1 MMWIRRHVTNGRAGH
16 RGQVMV
22 IFALM
27 FVVLVGFAGLA
38 LDATHL
44 YLVQHTAQKAVDA
57 AALAAGKRLAG
68 ATQQSPI
75 ADSNSLAAV
84 AAHDFAG
91 ADGFIT
97 TRNVACDRTTT
108 VGSLTRFSTT
118 WYDTAGV
125 ACGSSS
131 GFNNAVTLV
140 VPPYA
145 LTPHCQ
151 TTPYNCMQV
160 IINSQV
166 QNLVMGSVG
175 FPTSNVSASAT
186 VFAQPSG
193 IVYSTPPPLAYYLYE
208 APTGQC
214 GLGYQCFDRTKAPT
228 RSMLTCGV
236 TANCP
241 TYWVQNGAGTLVVGV
256 DGATLNPPT
265 DTVAAESNGDMV
277 VGDISSFCDPYGGR
291 ANQCLRTPPVGAYG
305 FALNP
310 SAKLYCSGFSAGS
323 TALPIPCTTPGPGAY
338 GLGTM
343 YGNETS
349 FSTKSWTPRFDL
361 AGLPSCGTVVLNGDP
376 VGSSG
381 STCPPPAS
389 EPYNLLP
396 GIYQSI
402 VVNHGT
408 YTFEPGV
415 YDIQGKAAVNT
426 ALVGKANGIDH
437 SRETSRDWDL
447 CTTALGIVLA
457 CPTLTAGVWIGY
469 GSMGSGP
476 LVTAVNGTCAGAGT
490 TVGGG
495 GDITSISGS
504 GVVFR
509 FEANSAGFVS
519 TSEISYI
526 GLNAPGLGQE
536 QRVAGAPLLFDM
548 ENDNFIHI
556 DSGVTRESDT
566 PKLNSFTGIIY
577 QYTNARAGGVEVNP
591 GRPTRGEDFGDGGG
605 TLTTNSIVTGQIFA
619 YSFTT
624 FGNFGALNFSN
635 GTGGAATPSV
645 TTSGIQENQI
655 LVSSVLQAGPTPTS
669 ESIVIKYSD
678 EWALDAYDAYVK
690 INNGSPIYFSD
701 GIWNPR
707 PTSGQTLPP
716 NAATNTPSDTN
727 PAKPT
732 GLEVGAGN
740 YTRTTTSSGDPKW
753 TMTYPVGGIYG
764 PRNGST
770 FTVEGNWTW
779 GHERDLATA
788 VRGNDLATLTYTFP
802 VPAGQTVTVS
812 MFMTDGDRCGDYVTS
827 TWTFNNI
834 GQPAPGV
841 QVIGSVR
848 LEA

>member
-1 MMWIRRHVTNGRAGH
+1 MTWIRRHLMNARAGH

-22 IFALM
+22 IFALT
-27 FVVLVGFAGLA
+27 FVVLMAFAGLA

-75 ADSNSLAAV
+75 ADSNALSAV

-97 TRNVACDRTTT
+97 TRNTACDRTTT
-108 VGSLTRFSTT
+108 VGSLTRFTTT

-125 ACGSSS
+125 ACGASS
-131 GFNNAVTLV
+131 GYNNAVTLA
-140 VPPYA
+140 VPPYF

-151 TTPYNCMQV
+151 ATPYNCMQV
-160 IINSQV
+160 IINSRV

-175 FPTSNVSASAT
+175 FAFSQVAASAT

-193 IVYSTPPPLAYYLYE
+193 IVYTTPPPLAFYLYE
-208 APTGQC
+208 APTGAC
-214 GLGYQCFDRTKAPT
+214 GLGYQCFDRTRAPR
-228 RSMLTCGV
+228 RSMLTCG
-236 TANCP
+236 ALDNCP
-241 TYWVQNGAGTLVVGV
+241 TYWVQNGAGALIVGV

-291 ANQCLRTPPVGAYG
+291 SNQCLFSPPVGALG

-310 SAKLYCSGFSAGS
+310 SAKVYCSGFSAGS
-323 TALPIPCTTPGPGAY
+323 TAAPVPCTTPGPGAY
-338 GLGTM
+338 SLGTI

-349 FSTKSWTPRFDL
+349 FTAKSWIPRVNTS
-361 AGLPSCGTVVLNGDP
+361 GLPFCGTLVLNGDP

-389 EPYNLLP
+389 EPYNVLP

-426 ALVGKANGIDH
+426 ALSGKANGIDH
-437 SRETSRDWDL
+437 SRENSRDWDL
-447 CTTALGIVLA
+447 CTTAAGSVLA

-469 GSMGSGP
+469 GSMASGP
-476 LVTAVNGTCAGAGT
+476 LVTSVNGTCAGAGT

-495 GDITSISGS
+495 GDITSISGG

-509 FEANSAGFVS
+509 FESGSAGFVS
-519 TSEISYI
+519 TSEVAYI

-556 DSGVTRESDT
+556 DASSTRESET

-591 GRPTRGEDFGDGGG
+591 GSPTRSEDFGGG
-605 TLTTNSIVTGQIFA
+605 LTNSMVTGQIFA
-619 YSFTT
+619 YTFTT
-624 FGNFGALNFSN
+624 FGNFGAFNFSN
-635 GTGGAATPSV
+635 GTGGTATPTV

-655 LVSSVLQAGPTPTS
+655 LVSSTLQAGPTPTT
-669 ESIVIKYSD
+669 ESIVIKYQD

-707 PTSGQTLPP
+707 PTVGQTLPP
-716 NAATNTPSDTN
+716 NALTNIPSDAN
-727 PAKPT
+727 PAKPSAAQI
-732 GLEVGAGN
+732 GAGN
-740 YTRTTTSSGDPKW
+740 YTKATTTNGDPKW

-770 FTVEGNWTW
+770 FTVEGNWIW
-779 GHERDLATA
+779 GHERDLLTA

-841 QVIGSVR
+841 QVVGSVR

>member
-1 MMWIRRHVTNGRAGH
+1 MMWIRRHLMNGHAGH

-27 FVVLVGFAGLA
+27 FVVLVAFAGLA

-97 TRNVACDRTTT
+97 TRNTACDRTTT
-108 VGSLTRFSTT
+108 VGSLTRFTTT
-118 WYDTAGV
+118 WYDVAGV
-125 ACGSSS
+125 TCGASS
-131 GFNNAVTLV
+131 GFNTSVSLAT
-140 VPPYA
+140 PPYGG
-145 LTPHCQ
+145 LTPHCAA
-151 TTPYNCMQV
+151 TPYNCMQV
-160 IINSQV
+160 MIQSQV
-166 QNLVMGSVG
+166 QNLIMGSVG
-175 FPTSNVSASAT
+175 FQTSTVGASAT

-193 IVYSTPPPLAYYLYE
+193 IVYTTPPPLAFYLYE
-208 APTGQC
+208 APTGSC
-214 GLGYQCFDRTKAPT
+214 GVGYQCFDRTKAPT
-228 RSMLTCGV
+228 RSMLTCGA

-241 TYWVQNGAGTLVVGV
+241 TYWAQNGAGALIVGV
-256 DGATLNPPT
+256 DGATLNPPV
-265 DTVAAESNGDMV
+265 DTVAGESNGDMV
-277 VGDISSFCDPYGGR
+277 VGDISSFCDPYGGK
-291 ANQCLRTPPVGAYG
+291 ANTCLFSPPVGAYG

-310 SAKLYCSGFSAGS
+310 SAKLYCAGFSAGS
-323 TALPIPCTTPGPGAY
+323 TSAPIPCTTPGPGAY
-338 GLGTM
+338 ALGTM

-349 FSTKSWTPRFDL
+349 FTAKSWTPRVNTS
-361 AGLPSCGTVVLNGDP
+361 GLPSCGTVVLNGDP

-389 EPYNLLP
+389 EPFNLMP

-415 YDIQGKAAVNT
+415 YDILGKANVNT

-437 SRETSRDWDL
+437 SREIARDWDL
-447 CTTALGIVLA
+447 CTTALGSVLA

-476 LVTAVNGTCAGAGT
+476 LVTTVNGACGVGT

-495 GDITSISGS
+495 GDITSISGA

-509 FEANSAGFVS
+509 FESGSAGFVS

-536 QRVAGAPLLFDM
+536 QRTAGAPLLFDM

-556 DSGVTRESDT
+556 DAGSTRQSET

-591 GRPTRGEDFGDGGG
+591 GSPTRYEDFGGGV
-605 TLTTNSIVTGQIFA
+605 TNSMVTGQILA

-624 FGNFGALNFSN
+624 FGNFGAFNFNN
-635 GTGGAATPSV
+635 GTGGAATPTV

-655 LVSSVLQAGPTPTS
+655 LVSSTLVAGTVAST
-669 ESIVIKYSD
+669 ESIVIKYQD

-690 INNGSPIYFSD
+690 INSGSPIYFSD

-707 PTSGQTLPP
+707 PTVGQPLPP
-716 NAATNTPSDTN
+716 NAVGNVPSDSN
-727 PAKPT
+727 PAKPSAAQ
-732 GLEVGAGN
+732 VGAGN
-740 YTRTTTSSGDPKW
+740 YTQATTSNGDPKW
-753 TMTYPVGGIYG
+753 TMTYPPVGAIR
-764 PRNGST
+764 PT
-770 FTVEGNWTW
+770 FTVEGNWIW

-802 VPAGQTVTVS
+802 VPAGQTVTIS

-841 QVIGSVR
+841 QVVGTVR